1 MTGERHP
8 ARWHV
13 AVAANGLL
21 VASAFLPW
29 LRRGPGSTLRGH
41 ELADT
46 ILALR
51 PTISALRSGWLAALW
66 YAIPI
71 CGALGWVMLGVS
83 HPHRPRRPWVPLL
96 LGGVA
101 LACTLVFATVA
112 ARAADAGALGGG
124 AYAALAGGLGAS
136 GASLGGVRPKNST
149 AASTN
154 SATRVAT
161 KSTRGV
167 G

>member
-1 MTGERHP
+1 MTAERHP
-8 ARWHV
+8 ARWYV

-21 VASAFLPW
+21 VGSAFLPW
-29 LRRGPGSTLRGH
+29 LRRGVGSTLRGH
-41 ELADT
+41 ELADA

-51 PTISALRSGWLAALW
+51 PTVSALRSGWLAALW

-71 CGALGWVMLGVS
+71 CGALGWVLLGVT
-83 HPHRPRRPWVPLL
+83 HPHRPRWPWLPRV

-112 ARAADAGALGGG
+112 ARATDLGSLGTG
-124 AYAALAGGLGAS
+124 AYAALAGGLVAIVTS
-136 GASLGGVRPKNST
+136 FFGVRPKNST
-149 AASTN
+149 TASASNATSAAT
-154 SATRVAT
+154 TI
-161 KSTRGV
+161 TRGV